1 MIVDPKQLRY
11 LRAVIEQKSFAR
23 AAELLGIS
31 QPALSR
37 SIANLEAQVGVT
49 VLVRGRHGATPT
61 AFGQALAA
69 RSAVID
75 SELRQAEQDMQ
86 RLKSARA
93 GHLVV
98 GSTMVPAAHA
108 VPQAVASLKR
118 ERPGL
123 VVKIVEQFE
132 NDLLMSVQLGDIDL
146 MVGPTDPGANA
157 AEDLIEQTLFDTS
170 VAVIT
175 RRGHRLARRRRLE
188 MHDLR
193 NEHWVGPI
201 TSTSLHRY
209 VDMLVK
215 RAGMHALKTAVQT
228 DSLHQLKMLI
238 ARSDFYALLPPEM
251 IDSEIK
257 SGLLEATPLR
267 AEGNEW
273 PHGYRLQADRARD
286 PSVRDFLV
294 HLKRACAGM
303 RRPPAGDRIR

>member
-1 MIVDPKQLRY
+1 MIVDPKQLRH

-23 AAELLGIS
+23 AAELLGLT

-37 SIANLEAQVGVT
+37 SIANLEAQVGAA

-61 AFGQALAA
+61 VFGQALAA

-75 SELRQAEQDMQ
+75 AELRHAEQDMQ

-93 GHLVV
+93 GHIAV

-108 VPQAVASLKR
+108 VPEAVASLKQ

-146 MVGPTDPGANA
+146 MVGPTDEGVNA
-157 AEDLIEQTLFDTS
+157 ADDLIEHTLFTTA
-170 VAVIT
+170 VAVVT
-175 RRGHRLARRRRLE
+175 RHGHRLARRRKLE
-188 MHDLR
+188 LPDLR
-193 NEHWVGPI
+193 NEPWVGPI
-201 TSTSLHRY
+201 TSTSLHRF

-215 RAGMHALKTAVQT
+215 RAGMSALKTAVQT
-228 DSLHQLKMLI
+228 DSLQQLKMLI
-238 ARSDFYALLPPEM
+238 ARSEFFALLPPEM
-251 IDSEIK
+251 VAAEIK
-257 SGLLEATPLR
+257 AGILEATPLR

-273 PHGYRLQADRARD
+273 AHGYRLHAERARD
-286 PSVRDFLV
+286 APVRDFLS
-294 HLKRACAGM
+294 HLKRACAEL
-303 RRPPAGDRIR
+303 RHPLIRDRVR